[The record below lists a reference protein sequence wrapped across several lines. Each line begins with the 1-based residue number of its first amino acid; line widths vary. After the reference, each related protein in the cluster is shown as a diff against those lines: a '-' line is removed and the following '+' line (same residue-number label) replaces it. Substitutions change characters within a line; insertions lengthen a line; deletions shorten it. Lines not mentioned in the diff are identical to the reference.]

1 MRRLV
6 TRENYFE
13 AAMEILAN
21 SGPSGLK
28 IGSLCSAIKVTTG
41 SFYGYFGSF
50 DGFVG
55 DFLEYWE
62 TSQTQ
67 RILEIAN
74 GLPDP
79 GERIHTVKELASGLP
94 HEAEAAI
101 RSWAHHHPIVADAQK
116 RVDERR
122 VEALT
127 GILEP
132 ATGDRDEAR
141 RLALMGITLLVGLQ
155 QWRSPITKADFD
167 LIFDQYEQVVTSRPG
182 MRPAPPTEKD

>member
-6 TRENYFE
+6 HREDYFE
-13 AAMEILAN
+13 AAMTILAT
-21 SGPSGLK
+21 SGPSALK
-28 IGSLCSAIKVTTG
+28 IGSLCGAIKVTTG

-55 DFLEYWE
+55 EFLEYWE

-74 GLPDP
+74 SLPDP
-79 GERIHTVKELASGLP
+79 AVRIHTVKELAGALP
-94 HEAEAAI
+94 HAAEAAI
-101 RSWAHHHPIVADAQK
+101 RSWAHRHPIVADAQK

-122 VEALT
+122 VIALT
-127 GILEP
+127 DILEP
-132 ATGDRDEAR
+132 ATGDREEAH
-141 RLALMGITLLVGLQ
+141 RLAVMGITLLVGLQ

-167 LIFDQYEQVVTSRPG
+167 LIFDQYEQVVLSRLQH
-182 MRPAPPTEKD
+182 

>member
-6 TRENYFE
+6 HRADYFE
-13 AAMEILAN
+13 AALTILATG
-21 SGPSGLK
+21 GPSGLK
-28 IGSLCSAIKVTTG
+28 IGSLCKALKVTTG

-55 DFLEYWE
+55 EFLEYWE

-67 RILEIAN
+67 RILDIAN
-74 GLPDP
+74 RTVDP

-101 RSWAHHHPIVADAQK
+101 RGWAHHHPVVAVAQK

-127 GILEP
+127 DVLEP
-132 ATGDRDEAR
+132 ATGSREEAH

-167 LIFDQYEQVVTSRPG
+167 LIFDQYEQVVTSRLL
-182 MRPAPPTEKD
+182 RKA